1 MKFLHEIVE
10 ITRSRMLKAD
20 AEVSE
25 LTPDQIARDDL
36 KEFEVQGKVISISQV
51 LVMDTGEL
59 LAQKKHL
66 LAGC

>member
-36 KEFEVQGKVISISQV
+36 KEFEV
-51 LVMDTGEL
+51 
-59 LAQKKHL
+59 
-66 LAGC
+66 